1 MGMRKTPS
9 DISCFLYAP
18 VECRLVRTKAKT
30 APAPKPY
37 RIGHLFT
44 DENSD
49 FDAVSVM
56 LRSCAAP
63 RRSDL
68 VSGSSHISEGS
79 GPLNRCS
86 YTRGSSKNLLGLAP
100 KMLFFLY
107 KIRQP

>member
-18 VECRLVRTKAKT
+18 VECRLVRTKVKT
-30 APAPKPY
+30 APGPKPY

-49 FDAVSVM
+49 FDAVSVL

-63 RRSDL
+63 RRS
-68 VSGSSHISEGS
+68 GKRIF
-79 GPLNRCS
+79 S
-86 YTRGSSKNLLGLAP
+86 YIGRFWA
-100 KMLFFLY
+100 FEQVF
-107 KIRQP
+107 IH

>member
-44 DENSD
+44 GENSD

-56 LRSCAAP
+56 MRSCAAP
-63 RRSDL
+63 RRS
-68 VSGSSHISEGS
+68 GKRIF
-79 GPLNRCS
+79 S
-86 YTRGSSKNLLGLAP
+86 YIGRFWA
-100 KMLFFLY
+100 FEQVF
-107 KIRQP
+107 IH